1 MMNSIKQKS
10 MTSLSL
16 VTLVVMTVAF
26 ISTYYVAK
34 GYLDKSL
41 QSDITDTNQTLSIVL
56 QEPVF
61 AYDQA
66 LITNIIDSFVAFPH
80 IQSIQVSDHRNKALA
95 TASAEEEASM
105 TELETQTVDV
115 FWGGDKKVGSLE
127 IEYRLDAN
135 DTLLQ
140 ALRMVLLL
148 LGGALLVSLLATS
161 WMVLSQFVVKPVE
174 KVALALHEI
183 AQGGGDLTKRL
194 NITTNDEIGRLA
206 TSFDSFVA
214 HLQSLVQSIA
224 TSTEA
229 LVECSSDIKQSAH
242 VNAQSMKRQSADV
255 EQVATA
261 LSEMSSATEEVSGN
275 AVQTSE
281 KTAQCSNLA
290 KSGSDV
296 VSKTVSDVKEL
307 GVQIEQTSLT
317 IGELREKSSHINTVL
332 EVIKEIAEQT
342 NLLALNAAIEAARA
356 GEQGRG
362 FAVVA
367 DEVRGLAQRTQN
379 STEEIEEIIRELQ
392 TASMQAGEQMNR
404 TSDRLSGTLEESDK
418 ALEALADILE
428 NITIIADMNA
438 QVATATEEQ
447 NAVASDVS
455 EKVENINS
463 TTQEVTQNAL
473 HVGDQTEILDKL
485 SGEIKLGLKKFKTS

>member
-1 MMNSIKQKS
+1 MNSIKQKS
-10 MTSLSL
+10 MVLLSL
-16 VTLVVMTVAF
+16 VTLFVMIVAF
-26 ISTYYVAK
+26 MATYYVAK
-34 GYLDKSL
+34 NYLDSSL
-41 QSDITDTNQTLSIVL
+41 QSDIKDTNQTLSIVL

-61 AYDQA
+61 AYDKA
-66 LITNIIDSFVAFPH
+66 LITNIIDSFVAYPH
-80 IQSIQVSDHRNKALA
+80 IQDIQVFDHRNKILA
-95 TASAEEEASM
+95 TASSDEMASM
-105 TELETQTVDV
+105 GGLKSYAVDV
-115 FWGGDKKVGSLE
+115 IWSGDKKVGSLK
-127 IEYRLDAN
+127 IDYRLDAN

-140 ALRMVLLL
+140 ALKMVLML
-148 LGGALLVSLLATS
+148 LGSALLVSLLTTN
-161 WMVLSQFVVKPVE
+161 WIVLSQFVVKPVE
-174 KVALALHEI
+174 KVAQALHEI
-183 AQGGGDLTKRL
+183 AQGGGDLTMRL

-214 HLQSLVQSIA
+214 NLQSLVQSIV
-224 TSTEA
+224 TSTDA

-242 VNAQSMKRQSADV
+242 VNAQSMQRQSADV

-261 LSEMSSATEEVSGN
+261 LSEMSSTTEEVSN
-275 AVQTSE
+275 SAMQTSD
-281 KTAQCSNLA
+281 KTALCSSSA
-290 KSGSDV
+290 RSGSNV

-307 GVQIEQTSLT
+307 GLQIEQTSLT
-317 IGELREKSSHINTVL
+317 IGELREKSAHINTVL

-379 STEEIEEIIRELQ
+379 STEEIEEIIQELQ
-392 TASMQAGEQMNR
+392 TASKQAGEQMSR
-404 TSDRLSGTLEESDK
+404 TSGRLSGTLEESDK

-428 NITIIADMNA
+428 NITTIADMNA

-455 EKVENINS
+455 EKVENINA
-463 TTQEVTQNAL
+463 TTQEVTQNAI
-473 HVGDQTEILDKL
+473 HVGEQTETLDRL

>member
-1 MMNSIKQKS
+1 MNSIKQKS
-10 MTSLSL
+10 MALLSL
-16 VTLVVMTVAF
+16 VTLVVMIVAF
-26 ISTYYVAK
+26 MATYYVAK

-41 QSDITDTNQTLSIVL
+41 QSDIIDTNQTLSIVL

-66 LITNIIDSFVAFPH
+66 LITNIIDSFVVYPH
-80 IQSIQVSDHRNKALA
+80 IESIQVADHRGKILA
-95 TASAEEEASM
+95 TANADEAAAKHVLNS
-105 TELETQTVDV
+105 QIVDV
-115 FWGGDKKVGSLE
+115 FWGEDKKVGALS

-135 DTLLQ
+135 DSLLQ
-140 ALRMVLLL
+140 ALKFVLIM
-148 LGGALLVSLLATS
+148 LGGALLVALLATN
-161 WMVLSQFVVKPVE
+161 WIVLSLFVVKPVE
-174 KVALALHEI
+174 KVAQALHEI
-183 AQGGGDLTKRL
+183 AEGGGDLTKRL
-194 NITTNDEIGRLA
+194 NIITNDEFGRLA
-206 TSFDSFVA
+206 TSFDSFVE
-214 HLQSLVQSIA
+214 HLQSLVQSIVHSA
-224 TSTEA
+224 NS
-229 LVECSSDIKQSAH
+229 LGVCSSDIKRSAH
-242 VNAQSMKRQSADV
+242 INAQSMKSQSADV

-261 LSEMSSATEEVSGN
+261 LNEMSSATEEVSGN

-281 KTAQCSNLA
+281 KTVQCSELA
-290 KSGSDV
+290 NSGSAV
-296 VSKTVSDVKEL
+296 VSKTVSEVKEL

-317 IGELREKSSHINTVL
+317 IGALREKSSDINTVL

-356 GEQGRG
+356 GDQGRG

-392 TASMQAGEQMNR
+392 TASTQAGEQMSK
-404 TSDRLSGTLEESDK
+404 TSERLSYTLEESDR

-428 NITIIADMNA
+428 HISVITDMNT

-447 NAVASDVS
+447 NAVAADVS
-455 EKVENINS
+455 EKVENINT

-473 HVGDQTEILDKL
+473 HVGEVAEKLDKL
-485 SGEIKLGLKKFKTS
+485 SGEIKLGLNKFKTD